1 MKSSQATYFY
11 ERSCKCCKN
20 ARLTSFRRHIK
31 SISIK
36 TSIKLASKQVV
47 MHHNTTTTTTTER
60 YKQHQQIANS
70 NKLWQK
76 QYQQTNT
83 TYQTSKQG
91 KHEQALNH
99 KSHSFNAHIFS
110 SNPLCAL
117 VCVLL
122 VCIQLVYAHQVSVLS
137 LIYMYSVFIICACL
151 YNHSGCPSILN
162 P

>member
-1 MKSSQATYFY
+1 MKSSLATYFY

-47 MHHNTTTTTTTER
+47 MHHNTTTTTER

-117 VCVLL
+117 VCSTGVHTAC
-122 VCIQLVYAHQVSVLS
+122 VCTPGISIITNIH
-137 LIYMYSVFIICACL
+137 VFCFHHLCL
-151 YNHSGCPSILN
+151 FI
-162 P
+162 

>member
-1 MKSSQATYFY
+1 MKSSLATYFY

-91 KHEQALNH
+91 KHEQALHH
-99 KSHSFNAHIFS
+99 KSHSFNTHFLLI
-110 SNPLCAL
+110 LCVHL
-117 VCVLL
+117 CVFYW
-122 VCIQLVYAHQVSVLS
+122 CAYS
-137 LIYMYSVFIICACL
+137 LCMHTRYQY
-151 YNHSGCPSILN
+151 YH
-162 P
+162 

>member
-1 MKSSQATYFY
+1 MLQ
-11 ERSCKCCKN
+11 N

-47 MHHNTTTTTTTER
+47 MYHNTTTTTTER

-122 VCIQLVYAHQVSVLS
+122 VCIQLVYAHQGIS
-137 LIYMYSVFIICACL
+137 IITNIHVFCFHHLCL
-151 YNHSGCPSILN
+151 FI
-162 P
+162 